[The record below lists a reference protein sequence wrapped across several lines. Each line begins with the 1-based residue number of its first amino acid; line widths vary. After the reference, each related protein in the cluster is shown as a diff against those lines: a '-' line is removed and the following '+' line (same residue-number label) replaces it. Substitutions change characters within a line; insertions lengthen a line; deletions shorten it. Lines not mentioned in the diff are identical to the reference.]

1 MDYSM
6 ILILVVMVAV
16 FYFMIIRP
24 EKKKKKEEENLRNSL
39 KEGDKITT
47 IGGIVGKIVD
57 IKGDNIVIETSMDR
71 VRMELAKWSV
81 MTNNTAQEAAQ
92 KARAEA
98 QAADQAETVT
108 HGDGRQEGRKGTQ
121 KEREEE
127 RPVNGNSDLR
137 IKRNCRSACSR
148 SFLYLGETK
157 WTMQSCTSGTSRS
170 SGASRKAGTAS

>member
-92 KARAEA
+92 KARAEEDLA
-98 QAADQAETVT
+98 GARSGKIDEELFVQFLQQGATLTDEDLVDAFVYQAIVSTEDVVVT
-108 HGDGRQEGRKGTQ
+108 LNFDNEKG
-121 KEREEE
+121 E
-127 RPVNGNSDLR
+127 PVRLDVEQVLPNVLWLPG
-137 IKRNCRSACSR
+137 
-148 SFLYLGETK
+148 
-157 WTMQSCTSGTSRS
+157 
-170 SGASRKAGTAS
+170 